1 MRNQWTMN
9 NGKMTMSSENLL
21 LRQEEIVKKRTESAN
36 AAW

>member
-21 LRQEEIVKKRTESAN
+21 LQQGEIVKKRTEFDN